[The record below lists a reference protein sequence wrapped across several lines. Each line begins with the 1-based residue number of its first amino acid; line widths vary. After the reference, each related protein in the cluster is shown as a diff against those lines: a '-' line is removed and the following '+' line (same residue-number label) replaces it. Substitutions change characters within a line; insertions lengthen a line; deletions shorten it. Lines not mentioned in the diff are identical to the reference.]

1 MKEGKV
7 DPRWRTSAIVKICDQ
22 EGVKKLIGILRDRNI
37 SPHTRRA
44 IAESLGEIRE
54 ELRNGDIEEA
64 LIEALKDFD
73 GDDLCAVVEAL
84 GKVGGEKAL
93 KQLEIIKPDCNDIFK
108 KTIEQIRFRIYIG
121 GDHIE
126 EE

>member
-1 MKEGKV
+1 MIV
-7 DPRWRTSAIVKICDQ
+7 TSLPTHG
-22 EGVKKLIGILRDRNI
+22 ER
-37 SPHTRRA
+37 
-44 IAESLGEIRE
+44 SLSRGEIRE
-54 ELRNGDIEEA
+54 ELRNGDIIEEA

-73 GDDLCAVVEAL
+73 EDDLCAVVEAL

-108 KTIEQIRFRIYIG
+108 KTIEQIRFRIYIS